1 MTPFAE
7 HIFLGEIVEQ
17 IRGARR
23 ALRRLKRAAREG
35 NTEAVYDD
43 VADFCGHA
51 ALVSKILCPQKKKK
65 RPQST
70 NRGEYL
76 RRVLNIDASEPAL
89 DRHLR
94 NRLEHVDE
102 RLEDWIVKNKPRIY
116 IDKGFIQ
123 ISFPGESVPHVRFL
137 ALNTGIYSFLDEQ
150 FDLTEIMAS
159 LDRIFDA
166 VMRRQSSLVAV
177 PSQGRDPF
185 WPRNRRTEGGR

>member
-43 VADFCGHA
+43 VAAFCGHA

-76 RRVLNIDASEPAL
+76 RKALNIEASEPAL
-89 DRHLR
+89 DRRLR
-94 NRLEHVDE
+94 RLIP
-102 RLEDWIVKNKPRIY
+102 L
-116 IDKGFIQ
+116 
-123 ISFPGESVPHVRFL
+123 
-137 ALNTGIYSFLDEQ
+137 
-150 FDLTEIMAS
+150 
-159 LDRIFDA
+159 
-166 VMRRQSSLVAV
+166 
-177 PSQGRDPF
+177 SQVGQYVV
-185 WPRNRRTEGGR
+185 

>member
-7 HIFLGEIVEQ
+7 RIFLAEIVEQ
-17 IRGARR
+17 IRSARR
-23 ALRRLKRAAREG
+23 ALRRLKRASLEG

-51 ALVSKILCPQKKKK
+51 ALVSKILHPPENKE

-76 RRVLNIDASEPAL
+76 RRVLNIEASEPAL
-89 DRHLR
+89 DRNLR
-94 NRLEHVDE
+94 NHLEHVDE
-102 RLEDWIVKNKPRIY
+102 RLEDWIGKNKSGIY
-116 IDKGFIQ
+116 IDKGLIP
-123 ISFPGESVPHVRFL
+123 ISVLGQGVPHVRFL

-150 FDLTEIMAS
+150 FDLTAIMAS

-166 VMRRQSSLVAV
+166 AMTRQNALVEV

-185 WPRNRRTEGGR
+185 RSRRRRTEDGR